1 MCELLTECS
10 TSLVAEFA
18 KLILEMFVQGLC

>member
-1 MCELLTECS
+1 MCELLTERS

-18 KLILEMFVQGLC
+18 QLILEMFVQRLC